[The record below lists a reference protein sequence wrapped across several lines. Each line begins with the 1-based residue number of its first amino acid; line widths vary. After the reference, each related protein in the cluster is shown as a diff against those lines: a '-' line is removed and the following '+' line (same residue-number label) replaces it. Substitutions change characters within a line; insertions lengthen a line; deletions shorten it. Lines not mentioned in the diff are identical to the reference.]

1 MRDYALDTP
10 KDQPEK
16 MKKPPPPTQGEA
28 LADCL
33 IAMPIFFFTVAGL
46 IHAPL
51 LTVGVYAAMFVNFW
65 VAILMLANI
74 PYTRRNE
81 HRVNSIMDH
90 MGNGIFPLLTAIQLW
105 PVVLFG
111 LWYYDPRRRENDEV
125 AT

>member
-1 MRDYALDTP
+1 MREYALDTA
-10 KDQPEK
+10 KNQPDK
-16 MKKPPPPTQGEA
+16 MEKPPPPTQGEV

-46 IHAPL
+46 IHATILTLAVYGALYLNLCAGVL
-51 LTVGVYAAMFVNFW
+51 LLSNLPYA
-65 VAILMLANI
+65 
-74 PYTRRNE
+74 RRNA

-90 MGNGIFPLLTAIQLW
+90 MGNGIFPILTAIQLW